1 MILGAMGDLHHR
13 KTSPKL
19 RTDNYPDTLRRKWE
33 WALKEAKRLGVEYM
47 LLPGDIYDSHDAP
60 YALVVY
66 LLRSMK
72 RSKLEFGV
80 VWGQHDQR
88 YHSTKKNNTPLGV
101 LSNTAADALGATPLV
116 FVEDDDSEIHLYGMS
131 WGEPLPIIQ
140 DHNAYN
146 ILCCHKHIYA
156 VAEGWEGEDAVEALK
171 YLKSSPFDLI
181 VSGDNHKQF
190 VRTHKQKWLVNAGS
204 LGRSKVDQVDH
215 FPAFYVIDTKERKV
229 TRVEIPH
236 DPVDV
241 VFNMEE
247 YQHQKERKNELEQFT
262 SSLKAGKRISLNFKK
277 NVMDALEENKKA
289 LSKDTKD
296 IILEVM
302 S

>member
-33 WALKEAKRLGVEYM
+33 WALKEAKKRSVEYM

-101 LSNTAADALGATPLV
+101 LSNTAVDALGATPLV
-116 FVEDDDSEIHLYGMS
+116 FVEDDDSEM
-131 WGEPLPIIQ
+131 
-140 DHNAYN
+140 
-146 ILCCHKHIYA
+146 
-156 VAEGWEGEDAVEALK
+156 
-171 YLKSSPFDLI
+171 
-181 VSGDNHKQF
+181 
-190 VRTHKQKWLVNAGS
+190 
-204 LGRSKVDQVDH
+204 
-215 FPAFYVIDTKERKV
+215 
-229 TRVEIPH
+229 
-236 DPVDV
+236 
-241 VFNMEE
+241 
-247 YQHQKERKNELEQFT
+247 
-262 SSLKAGKRISLNFKK
+262 
-277 NVMDALEENKKA
+277 
-289 LSKDTKD
+289 
-296 IILEVM
+296 
-302 S
+302 